1 MKALLKRSVALLVV
15 PLIAACSGCS
25 TTERPQQSHDH
36 HHAPPTD
43 QGKASASNKT
53 VPDKSAD
60 IFREIE
66 THFQQLAAAIQ
77 QKNARQAH
85 QHDDAIRA
93 LVGRIPER
101 ATAET
106 KAKVA
111 ELAGSVSNAARGA
124 HRSAHED
131 QWIEASG
138 HVKQG
143 QAYLAV
149 LRATFKEALH

>member
-1 MKALLKRSVALLVV
+1 MKALLKRSVALSVV
-15 PLIAACSGCS
+15 ASVAVFSGCS
-25 TTERPQQSHDH
+25 TTEHPQQSHGH
-36 HHAPPTD
+36 QHAPPTD
-43 QGKASASNKT
+43 RGDGSASNKS
-53 VPDKSAD
+53 VSDKAAD

-77 QKNARQAH
+77 QKNAREAH

-93 LVGRIPER
+93 LIGRIPGR

-111 ELAGSVSNAARGA
+111 ELAANVSNAARGA

-131 QWIEASG
+131 QWVEASG

-149 LRATFKEALH
+149 LRATFKETLH